1 MNKMQSLNPA
11 VTKVWLFLLAG
22 IMWSAVG
29 IMLCSLAYGWL
40 SVMDLTAALW
50 IGGSGLVLAG
60 IVYRFGFSRIAKRN
74 IQRLHAFLDKVCIF
88 AFISWKSYGLIA
100 IMMTLGMLLRSSAIP
115 RGYLAIV
122 YITIGGALFISSLH
136 YYPPVLQQ
144 MIATHSGE

>member
-1 MNKMQSLNPA
+1 MKKVRSLNPA

-29 IMLCSLAYGWL
+29 IMLCSLAYRWL
-40 SVMDLTAALW
+40 EVMDVPAELS

-60 IVYRFGFSRIAKRN
+60 IVYRFGFSKIAKRN
-74 IQRLHAFLDKVCIF
+74 IQRLHSFLDKVCIF

-115 RGYLAIV
+115 PGYLAIV
-122 YITIGGALFISSLH
+122 YLTIGGALFISSLH

-144 MIATHSGE
+144 MLDKRSGE